1 LKKPANQGG
10 HGSVVRRWRGW
21 LRDGA
26 WSLLMSGCL
35 LQAPVVAGAAWKACR
50 FTEQPIACRDTHSR
64 DGTVRILWRDGKAM
78 TYRLVKPGFPFS
90 TLRDSLG
97 GLWEREVLIQ
107 GNAVFRNRANGNQIV
122 VPLR

>member
-1 LKKPANQGG
+1 MG
-10 HGSVVRRWRGW
+10 RRCGGW

-26 WSLLMSGCL
+26 WSLLVGGCL
-35 LQAPVVAGAAWKACR
+35 LQASGVAGTAWKGCW
-50 FTEQPIACRDTHSR
+50 FNGQPIPCLDSHSR
-64 DGTVRILWRDGKAM
+64 DGTVRILWGDGKAM